1 MSEETDPRSEVERL
15 RAAIDALDDQILELV
30 VKRMDVAQGM
40 AQAKGASTP
49 VRPARE
55 VAILRRLF
63 ARAPLGTDQDAIF
76 DVWRGLIAANIRKQG
91 SLDIWV
97 GGVGDTLRL
106 FDLARRQYSAVTRIH
121 RAEDPRAAVMRA
133 VEADRVLAVAPFP
146 GSSGPGAWWP
156 ILAETK
162 LHNVSIIAAL
172 PMKKDSDDEPE
183 AAVLTRGAVLEPAG
197 DDATLAIGFDPHHRF
212 ERFLAEAE
220 LQGALIARVRTL
232 VLVRFETFIPP
243 DDTRIRA
250 LGRAG
255 LDGARV
261 VGSYARV

>member
-1 MSEETDPRSEVERL
+1 M
-15 RAAIDALDDQILELV
+15 RATIDALDDQILQLV
-30 VKRMDVAQGM
+30 LKRMDASQGM
-40 AQAKGASTP
+40 AQAKGAATP

-63 ARAPLGTDQDAIF
+63 AQAPPGTDQDAIF
-76 DVWRGLIAANIRKQG
+76 DVWRSLIAANIRRQG

-97 GGVGDTLRL
+97 GGAGDSARL
-106 FDLARRQYSAVTRIH
+106 FDLARRQFSATARIH
-121 RAEDPRAAVMRA
+121 RAEDARAAVMRA

-146 GSSGPGAWWP
+146 SGSGTGSWWP

-162 LHNVSIIAAL
+162 LHGVSIIAAL
-172 PMKKDSDDEPE
+172 PMKKDNDDEPE

-197 DDATLAIGFDPHHRF
+197 GDCTLAIGFDPHYKL
-212 ERFLAEAE
+212 ERFLNEAE
-220 LQGALIARVRTL
+220 LQGSLVARMRTL
-232 VLVRFETFIPP
+232 VLVRFHSFIPA
-243 DDTRIRA
+243 DDPRIKA